1 MSVELETLAEYVA
14 TRTRYDKFEAL
25 AKGVASPDP
34 ATRNEAAVAARKAAA
49 ALERLQSIEDTHP
62 DIRKV
67 AARVSAALKGEQPR
81 TTAPPQGTTF
91 FDLFDRFGATVATE
105 LASEMTGSARM
116 ETLPRK
122 QFRVRARPAADR
134 MLCFEVTMRQE
145 DAAFSMRR
153 AAVLN
158 ALERKM
164 TGED

>member
-25 AKGVASPDP
+25 AKGAASPDP

-49 ALERLQSIEDTHP
+49 ALERLQTIEDTHP
-62 DIRKV
+62 DIRQV

-81 TTAPPQGTTF
+81 APSPQGTTF
-91 FDLFDRFGATVATE
+91 FDLFDRFGTVVATE
-105 LASEMTGSARM
+105 LASEMTGSART

-145 DAAFSMRR
+145 DAAFSGRR